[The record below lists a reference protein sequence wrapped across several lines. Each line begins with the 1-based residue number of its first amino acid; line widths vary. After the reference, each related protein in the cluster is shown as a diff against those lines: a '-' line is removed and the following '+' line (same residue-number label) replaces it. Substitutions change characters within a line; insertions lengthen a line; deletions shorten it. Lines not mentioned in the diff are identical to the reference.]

1 MCKIDKKIMKAS
13 DFISKSDQ
21 NLIVKAIESAELET
35 SGEIRVHIE
44 SKCKGDVIARA
55 VYLFEKLKMD
65 KTELHNG
72 VLIYLAYD
80 SCKFAIIGDT
90 GINTIVPSDFWDKIK
105 DNMLADFKERR
116 FTNGVCSAISSA
128 GKALKEFFPY
138 CDGDVNEQSNEISFG
153 DEE

>member
-1 MCKIDKKIMKAS
+1 MKAS

-44 SKCKGDVIARA
+44 PKCKGDVIARA

-90 GINTIVPSDFWDKIK
+90 GINSIVPSDFWDKIK
-105 DNMLADFKERR
+105 DNMLADFKE
-116 FTNGVCSAISSA
+116 
-128 GKALKEFFPY
+128 
-138 CDGDVNEQSNEISFG
+138 
-153 DEE
+153 